1 MYKLFE
7 RLLNWTCGLMASAAL
22 FAIMWLTLLD
32 VNGRKFFDHSI
43 PGALEITEI
52 LMVVVIFGALPL
64 VSWRSEHVVFDTLD
78 GFLPRAVRW
87 VQQRLVHVVCAAMF
101 GFLAQL
107 MVDRGDRFQE
117 YGDITVH
124 LQLPMAPVAYLMA
137 FLLLTT
143 ALVHLVLVFCPH
155 PTGDDTMEA
164 AT

>member
-32 VNGRKFFDHSI
+32 VNGRKFLDHSI

-78 GFLPRAVRW
+78 GVLPRVVKW
-87 VQQRLVHVVCAAMF
+87 LQHRLVHLLCAAMF
-101 GFLAQL
+101 GFLAKL

-137 FLLLTT
+137 CLLVST
-143 ALVHLVLVFCPH
+143 ALVHLVLVFCP
-155 PTGDDTMEA
+155 PTPDTHTPGA
-164 AT
+164 PT